1 MPELGFKRG
10 NVELETVFLTTKL
23 FHKLLNKQKIT
34 KLTQKE
40 AENLTYPNSNK
51 IIEAIFFKKH
61 INEILVLDFFF
72 GWCYK

>member
-10 NVELETVFLTTKL
+10 NVELETVLLTTKL

-61 INEILVLDFFF
+61 TNEILVLDFFF